1 MPVTIIA
8 EAGVNHNGS
17 LEMAKEMA
25 RVAKECG
32 ADIVKYQTA
41 VPELVVSKFAEKAE
55 YQKQTTD
62 AAESQLEMIRKLHFS
77 FEAHKELKEYCDS
90 IGIQYL
96 SAPFDVPSVKFLGTL
111 GLPLLKIPSG
121 EITNLPYLEAMAA
134 QNQPLSIVLCANPS
148 TTGAQTTAG
157 RQIDLNK
164 IPTAICESS
173 RVSVIF
179 GQSASEQVHRMQ
191 LRNTT
196 KAPVGFLGA
205 VMGAIARANVQES
218 VAWVKQFNLFT
229 DDFQEIE
236 LGFGD
241 TNLDVDDAFV
251 SVNAYESLSPTLLDE
266 LDDKGYM
273 FPIKYA
279 GRENGIYISRDQTC
293 SHGDFRTI
301 ARNRTINKSR
311 RQVRSALL
319 PYVNSPLMVNPST
332 GYLASSKITAFQTL
346 IGDILSKMQ
355 AAQEIS
361 GYSVTID
368 EKQNVLVDDTL
379 RIGYTIVP
387 VGVATRIYVEEGLS
401 LTAK

>member
-134 QNQPLSIVLCANPS
+134 QKTPVLLSTGMSTLDEITDALGVLDDGGCPEVTILHCNTQYPTPYEDANLTAMIEMYDQFGLPVGLS
-148 TTGAQTTAG
+148 DHTPGWECDVAATVLGAQVIEKHFTLKRPGDGISPMRWHEILGQTAK
-157 RQIDLNK
+157 R
-164 IPTAICESS
+164 
-173 RVSVIF
+173 
-179 GQSASEQVHRMQ
+179 
-191 LRNTT
+191 
-196 KAPVGFLGA
+196 
-205 VMGAIARANVQES
+205 
-218 VAWVKQFNLFT
+218 
-229 DDFQEIE
+229 DFAE
-236 LGFGD
+236 
-241 TNLDVDDAFV
+241 
-251 SVNAYESLSPTLLDE
+251 
-266 LDDKGYM
+266 
-273 FPIKYA
+273 
-279 GRENGIYISRDQTC
+279 
-293 SHGDFRTI
+293 
-301 ARNRTINKSR
+301 
-311 RQVRSALL
+311 
-319 PYVNSPLMVNPST
+319 
-332 GYLASSKITAFQTL
+332 
-346 IGDILSKMQ
+346 
-355 AAQEIS
+355 
-361 GYSVTID
+361 D
-368 EKQNVLVDDTL
+368 EKIEV
-379 RIGYTIVP
+379 
-387 VGVATRIYVEEGLS
+387 
-401 LTAK
+401 

>member
-134 QNQPLSIVLCANPS
+134 QKTPVLLSTGMSTLDEITDALGVLDDGGCPEVTILHCNTQYPTPYEDANL
-148 TTGAQTTAG
+148 TAM
-157 RQIDLNK
+157 I
-164 IPTAICESS
+164 E
-173 RVSVIF
+173 RVR
-179 GQSASEQVHRMQ
+179 A
-191 LRNTT
+191 
-196 KAPVGFLGA
+196 AGA
-205 VMGAIARANVQES
+205 VPVL
-218 VAWVKQFNLFT
+218 VKMPL
-229 DDFQEIE
+229 
-236 LGFGD
+236 
-241 TNLDVDDAFV
+241 
-251 SVNAYESLSPTLLDE
+251 
-266 LDDKGYM
+266 
-273 FPIKYA
+273 A
-279 GRENGIYISRDQTC
+279 GREG
-293 SHGDFRTI
+293 
-301 ARNRTINKSR
+301 
-311 RQVRSALL
+311 
-319 PYVNSPLMVNPST
+319 
-332 GYLASSKITAFQTL
+332 ASL
-346 IGDILSKMQ
+346 GLWDL
-355 AAQEIS
+355 
-361 GYSVTID
+361 GC
-368 EKQNVLVDDTL
+368 
-379 RIGYTIVP
+379 P
-387 VGVATRIYVEEGLS
+387 VSQGVAMPLS
-401 LTAK
+401 PRPFAMDAAGWGAL